1 MVDSCCSNVSAVFK
15 EMLLTT
21 TTTTNLLLLAKIC
34 ITIIRR
40 LLIINRKFFRT
51 QFTGAQRLR
60 NRKIFKLAPYHSY
73 SETGLKASLWEY
85 SCYFAQYDYWSP
97 HFL

>member
-21 TTTTNLLLLAKIC
+21 TTTTTTNLLLLAKIG

-40 LLIINRKFFRT
+40 LLKINRKFFRT
-51 QFTGAQRLR
+51 
-60 NRKIFKLAPYHSY
+60 
-73 SETGLKASLWEY
+73 
-85 SCYFAQYDYWSP
+85 
-97 HFL
+97 

>member
-15 EMLLTT
+15 EMLLT
-21 TTTTNLLLLAKIC
+21 
-34 ITIIRR
+34 R
-40 LLIINRKFFRT
+40 
-51 QFTGAQRLR
+51 AQKLR
-60 NRKIFKLAPYHSY
+60 NRKIFMLAPYHSY

>member
-21 TTTTNLLLLAKIC
+21 TTTTTTTNLLMLAKIG

-40 LLIINRKFFRT
+40 LLKINRKFFRT
-51 QFTGAQRLR
+51 
-60 NRKIFKLAPYHSY
+60 
-73 SETGLKASLWEY
+73 
-85 SCYFAQYDYWSP
+85 
-97 HFL
+97 

>member
-21 TTTTNLLLLAKIC
+21 TTTTDLLLLAKIG

-51 QFTGAQRLR
+51 
-60 NRKIFKLAPYHSY
+60 
-73 SETGLKASLWEY
+73 
-85 SCYFAQYDYWSP
+85 
-97 HFL
+97 